1 MKVYKL
7 DFHSAKMTE
16 AYTTWKIKT
25 TDNRIISILEAWISE
40 QIIEEIYSTFDSK
53 KTHWF
58 IYIIIL
64 KPSAIAGFIR
74 IRKSNR
80 GNIASKFFTLEEME
94 HFRAS
99 REEVELL
106 KDLTEVELEEGVSN
120 E

>member
-1 MKVYKL
+1 
-7 DFHSAKMTE
+7 MTE

-40 QIIEEIYSTFDSK
+40 QIIEEIYSTFDDK

-58 IYIIIL
+58 IYVILL

-74 IRKSNR
+74 IRRSNR
-80 GNIASKFFTLEEME
+80 GNTSSQFFNLKDME
-94 HFRAS
+94 RFRAS
-99 REEVELL
+99 KEEVELL
-106 KDLTEVELEEGVSN
+106 KDLTMLEEELEEGGNN